1 MNYISLFVSLAI
13 VIIGVSVFVFFLLR
27 NKKYKRFI
35 LEKSEA
41 LKIQSNINAAFCFY
55 DVEQINL
62 SHNYDNENF
71 YNDISCL
78 DFLIYFLRDYEK
90 FTKKQIETAH
100 QNARLYTQYMERMK
114 REAYPSLS
122 SFHLD
127 GERLSV
133 KKLNKVEKK
142 EFESRMK
149 NPITSTSATVL
160 LRRVDLHEKRT
171 YETKKA
177 VFDQGTIISCLEKLD
192 NKKKGFYQDSEIW
205 DALCRVERGKV
216 TNKLRFYIY
225 HRDGN
230 RCVRC
235 GCRKNLE
242 VDHIYPISKGGKT
255 TPNNLQTLCHRCN
268 VEKGARTDY

>member
-1 MNYISLFVSLAI
+1 MNYISLSVSL
-13 VIIGVSVFVFFLLR
+13 VILVVGLSIFVFFLLR
-27 NKKYKRFI
+27 DKKYKKYI
-35 LEKSEA
+35 QEKSEA
-41 LKIQSNINAAFCFY
+41 LKRHSDINASFCFY

-78 DFLIYFLRDYEK
+78 DFLIYFLRDYEE
-90 FTKKQIETAH
+90 FAKKQIETAH
-100 QNARLYTQYMERMK
+100 QNARLYTQYMERM
-114 REAYPSLS
+114 RNEAYPCLS
-122 SFHLD
+122 RFHLD
-127 GERLSV
+127 GKRMNV
-133 KKLNKVEKK
+133 KKLSKMEKK

-160 LRRVDLHEKRT
+160 LRRVDLHENRT
-171 YETKKA
+171 YETKTTI
-177 VFDQGTIISCLEKLD
+177 FNQGTIISCLERLD
-192 NKKKGFYQDSEIW
+192 KKKNGFYQDSEIW

-230 RCVRC
+230 RCVKC
-235 GCRKNLE
+235 GSRQNLE